1 MRGETKVIKALNEV
15 TATTTSSPIEVKG
28 AERVSIIC
36 KRTDHSAGTAIFT
49 VEVGAGTDY
58 VTYNKLISNVTNT
71 NVQDLTRVANVTHSG
86 NAVGFLTLSPEDAFE
101 FIKVTVTSTTNG
113 GKDSAIVVVDYK

>member
-1 MRGETKVIKALNEV
+1 M
-15 TATTTSSPIEVKG
+15 
-28 AERVSIIC
+28 
-36 KRTDHSAGTAIFT
+36 
-49 VEVGAGTDY
+49 EVGAGTDY

-71 NVQDLTRVANVTHSG
+71 NAQGSTRVANVTHSG

-101 FIKVTVTSTTNG
+101 FIKVKVTSTTNG